1 MKKLLTLISLYGASF
16 YAQNIQGIQ
25 LFNPKTN
32 DHTPII
38 GFNEQL
44 VLRFDDLSNQSTI
57 YRYTIKHYDRDWK
70 EDGLFFTEYAKGNLN
85 GLIDNFQYSFNTHQK
100 YTHYELVFPNEKIRP
115 IISGN
120 FELIVYK
127 DSADKPLFTKRFCV
141 VEDGVS
147 IAIETARHQNPTQ
160 NQRVY
165 AQAIGNVMN
174 NINSLSLSIMQNNHW
189 ASTRS
194 GIKPSSTMGNK
205 ILFQQPNLAFAG
217 NNEFYYFNNRV
228 LDQAFDA
235 VARTE
240 RVENQIHTYLH
251 PVWVSPHSY
260 QYQPDVN
267 GAYYFRRTDIGIER
281 NADRE
286 GDYSW
291 VHFYL
296 PSQPLDK
303 NIYVLGGFNDFI
315 PNEKNQMHYNEQLQM
330 YEAKIY
336 LKQGFYNY
344 ILATENQDGNL
355 NLGEI
360 NGNFWQTENLY
371 QGLLYYRPF
380 GRNYDGILGYGELR
394 KPVQ

>member
-1 MKKLLTLISLYGASF
+1 MKNYSHYSLYGASF

-57 YRYTIKHYDRDWK
+57 HRYTIKHYDRDWK

-127 DSADKPLFTKRFCV
+127 DSADRPLFTKRFCV
-141 VEDGVS
+141 VEDGVN
-147 IAIETARHQNPTQ
+147 IAIETARHQNPTL

-303 NIYVLGGFNDFI
+303 NIYVLGGFNDFM

-394 KPVQ
+394 RPVQ